1 MADFCKDCSEIM
13 FGKDFRETVL
23 ADAGPTN
30 RVLCE
35 GCGETLVNP
44 DGECLIHTHAEHLEF
59 LRIPNS
65 HTIIERLV
73 DAHPVRQ
80 IVLTLLALLAIAS
93 LGAAIMLLIVFSG
106 ALS

>member
-1 MADFCKDCSEIM
+1 MSDFCRDCSEIM
-13 FGKDFRETVL
+13 FGHDFREL
-23 ADAGPTN
+23 ALPSAGPTN
-30 RVLCE
+30 RVICE

-59 LRIPNS
+59 LDLDMPHPRGQDLSRPIRI
-65 HTIIERLV
+65 L
-73 DAHPVRQ
+73 
-80 IVLTLLALLAIAS
+80 LTFLALLAIAS